1 MPTERDFASAEVG
14 LDRLLMKLRARD
26 LVGDEEERVLRA
38 SVVEVK
44 DISAGRTLTR
54 AGVTVSNCTL
64 LVEGF
69 IARYKDLADGQRQI
83 MEVHVPGDFLDLHS
97 FLLKRLEHSIGSL
110 TPVRVAYVPH
120 DALRKITEDHPHL
133 ARLLWFSTLLDAAI
147 HREHI
152 VSVGRRSAASRIA
165 HLICE
170 LQVRLEVVGLS
181 RDMRFALPLTQSDM
195 ADATGLTSVH
205 VNRTIQELRRDGL
218 IELHNRRLTIP
229 DLKALMNVCM
239 FNPNYLHLDH
249 EGAHLDAN
257 D

>member
-1 MPTERDFASAEVG
+1 MPAERDFASAEVG

-205 VNRTIQELRRDGL
+205 VNRMLKRLRDEELVTMRGGEVTIHDWDRLQRIAEFSTDYLYLERRP
-218 IELHNRRLTIP
+218 R
-229 DLKALMNVCM
+229 
-239 FNPNYLHLDH
+239 
-249 EGAHLDAN
+249 
-257 D
+257 

>member
-26 LVGDEEERVLRA
+26 LVGDDEERVLRA

-205 VNRTIQELRRDGL
+205 VNRMLKRLRDEELVTMRGGEVTIHDWDRLQRIAEFSTDYLYLERRP
-218 IELHNRRLTIP
+218 R
-229 DLKALMNVCM
+229 
-239 FNPNYLHLDH
+239 
-249 EGAHLDAN
+249 
-257 D
+257 

>member
-1 MPTERDFASAEVG
+1 MPAERDFASAEVG

-26 LVGDEEERVLRA
+26 LVGDDEERVLRA

-205 VNRTIQELRRDGL
+205 VNRMLKRLRDEELVTVRGGEVTIHDWDRLQRIAEFSTDYLYLERRP
-218 IELHNRRLTIP
+218 R
-229 DLKALMNVCM
+229 
-239 FNPNYLHLDH
+239 
-249 EGAHLDAN
+249 
-257 D
+257 